1 MNIGNLLATEDRISK
16 LRWSGGLSPAWL
28 VVTGAVIA
36 MLPAVFYGIPGNIDL
51 LNHFRFALPFYD
63 AIQQG
68 NLHPSWLAESNFG
81 YGDTSF
87 RFYPPALYY
96 LLAIARAVS
105 GSWYV
110 GTMSVLVVLSVVG
123 SLGVYFWARQFLPS
137 EIAMWA
143 GIFYTVAPYHT
154 NQLYQ
159 AFLLAEFAGAAVL
172 PFGFA
177 FVLRVCRRGSAL
189 DMAGLSLTFAL
200 LILTH
205 LPLTVIGAVALVV
218 YAVICL
224 ERKNRWST
232 ILRLTSAVLL
242 ALAASSFYWTTM
254 VAELK
259 WIRAYDS
266 QSVEFSQN
274 FLFKTLS
281 PDNLNVWWMNI
292 IFVGTLAMFW
302 PAFVLLRHWKGPTQ
316 QRTFNGVALL
326 MFFSIFMATPISWPV
341 WKVLSPIQQ
350 VQFPWRWLG
359 VMSMAFA
366 VMLPAALP
374 FWRKLAMGRN
384 RILALIAGGTFAISL
399 AFSISHIVREAHYLN
414 ARDFDSTLHSIPG
427 TQGVWQWW
435 PIWVRTPIKSMNTA
449 VEAGSRSFE
458 VDSWEPERRV
468 FRVSPGPSGDIRV
481 RTFFYPHWVA
491 TANGASLSVRP
502 DQDGALLITIPETAV
517 SVILE
522 FKEPTRVRLAVYFS
536 FIGWVAIAGLALL
549 SARKKSPA
557 NLEVG

>member
-1 MNIGNLLATEDRISK
+1 MNTGNLLATEHHLPK
-16 LRWSGGLSPAWL
+16 LGLLGNLSPVWL
-28 VVTGAVIA
+28 VVIAAIIA
-36 MLPAVFYGIPGNIDL
+36 MLPAMFYGVPSNIDL

-68 NLHPSWLAESNFG
+68 NLHPSWLAESNSG

-123 SLGVYFWARQFLPS
+123 SLGVYYWARQFLPS
-137 EIAMWA
+137 ESAMWA
-143 GIFYTVAPYHT
+143 GILYSVAPYHT

-159 AFLLAEFAGAAVL
+159 AFLLAEFAGAALL

-177 FVLRVCRRGSAL
+177 FVLRVCRRRSAL
-189 DMAGLSLTFAL
+189 DIAGLSLSFAL

-218 YAVICL
+218 YALICL

-254 VAELK
+254 LAELK

-292 IFVGTLAMFW
+292 IFAGTLAMFW
-302 PAFVLLRHWKGPTQ
+302 PAFVLLRHRKGQHTQ

-341 WKVLSPIQQ
+341 
-350 VQFPWRWLG
+350 
-359 VMSMAFA
+359 
-366 VMLPAALP
+366 
-374 FWRKLAMGRN
+374 
-384 RILALIAGGTFAISL
+384 
-399 AFSISHIVREAHYLN
+399 
-414 ARDFDSTLHSIPG
+414 
-427 TQGVWQWW
+427 
-435 PIWVRTPIKSMNTA
+435 
-449 VEAGSRSFE
+449 
-458 VDSWEPERRV
+458 
-468 FRVSPGPSGDIRV
+468 
-481 RTFFYPHWVA
+481 
-491 TANGASLSVRP
+491 
-502 DQDGALLITIPETAV
+502 
-517 SVILE
+517 
-522 FKEPTRVRLAVYFS
+522 
-536 FIGWVAIAGLALL
+536 
-549 SARKKSPA
+549 
-557 NLEVG
+557 